1 MTEAEL
7 ATEHSAI
14 LPKRKRNEN
23 MIAAVDEF
31 IERQKTARH
40 NASMPV

>member
-1 MTEAEL
+1 MDAFELLHIESEA
-7 ATEHSAI
+7 
-14 LPKRKRNEN
+14 N
-23 MIAAVDEF
+23 MVAAVDEF